1 MNAHVDAGM
10 WHFQALSHTDQI
22 AAIKQLAH
30 QGMSPYAIA
39 AATRL
44 SVEEVKRIL
53 GAS

>member
-1 MNAHVDAGM
+1 MSVKIDPGM
-10 WHFQALSHTDQI
+10 RNFVALGHADQI
-22 AAIKQLAH
+22 VAIKHLAH

-44 SVEEVKRIL
+44 SVEEVKRIM